1 MFTRVTMSGAALVA
15 ALLLAGGAQAQSGGL
30 PPALAAQIQQ
40 AAEQGDANA
49 LSMIAQANPALA
61 LEIAAALVKFAL
73 ETQSTNPALA
83 AIAAMVALD
92 ILKGVPPGPADPL
105 VADALRVVNTNPY
118 TLEKIGVVDSERRV
132 QRASPNRTQGGS
144 SSTSGGDGGS
154 GLAGTTSEV
163 PNQFF
168 GSAN

>member
-1 MFTRVTMSGAALVA
+1 MSGAALLA
-15 ALLLAGGAQAQSGGL
+15 ALLLAGGAHAQAGGL
-30 PPALAAQIQQ
+30 PPAVADQIKA

-49 LSMIAQANPALA
+49 LNMIAQANPTLA
-61 LEIAAALVKFAL
+61 LEIAGALVKFAV
-73 ETQSTNPALA
+73 ERQATDPALA

-105 VADALRVVNTNPY
+105 VAEAMRVVNTNPY
-118 TLEKIGVVDSERRV
+118 TLGSIGVVNSERRV
-132 QRASPNRTQGGS
+132 RRAEPNRTQGGG

-163 PNQFF
+163 PNQFY